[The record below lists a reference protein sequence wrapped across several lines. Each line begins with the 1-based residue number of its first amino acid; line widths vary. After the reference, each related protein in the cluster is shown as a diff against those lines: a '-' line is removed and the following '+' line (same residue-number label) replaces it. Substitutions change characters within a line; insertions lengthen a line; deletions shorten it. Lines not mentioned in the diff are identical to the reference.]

1 MDVMRKLEL
10 EQMKKELP
18 TFSVGD
24 TVRVSYRIREGQK
37 SRIQVFQG
45 TVIGVKGGGIRKTM
59 KVRRIVAGEGVERTF
74 PLHSPKLEGIEVTRM
89 GKVRRA
95 KLYYL
100 RQRVGK
106 ATRVK
111 QAFGKISATTESTGA
126 IDAPSD
132 AATEAVAE
140 EAKVSAE

>member
-1 MDVMRKLEL
+1 MDVIRRLEI

-18 TFSVGD
+18 VFSVGD
-24 TVRVSYRIREGQK
+24 SVRVSYKIREGAK
-37 SRIQVFQG
+37 ERIQVFAG
-45 TVIGVKGGGIRKTM
+45 TVIAISGSGIRRTL

-74 PLHSPKLEGIEVTRM
+74 PLHSPKLAHIEVTRM

-111 QAFGKISATTESTGA
+111 QRFGKAMSQAA
-126 IDAPSD
+126 IDAAP
-132 AATEAVAE
+132 AQATAE
-140 EAKVSAE
+140 SESQEPAPVSAE

>member
-1 MDVMRKLEL
+1 MNIIRKLET

-18 TFSVGD
+18 AFSVGD
-24 TVRVSYRIREGQK
+24 TVKVSYQIREGDK
-37 SRIQVFQG
+37 ERVQVFQG
-45 TVIGVKGGGIRKTM
+45 TVLGVKGSGVRRTM

-74 PLHSPKLEGIEVTRM
+74 PLHSPKLVDVEVTRM
-89 GKVRRA
+89 GRVRRA

-111 QAFGKISATTESTGA
+111 QIFGKSTKKAAAEAPPATPA
-126 IDAPSD
+126 
-132 AATEAVAE
+132 EAV
-140 EAKVSAE
+140 SAPAS

>member
-1 MDVMRKLEL
+1 MDVIRKLEL
-10 EQMKKELP
+10 EHMKSELP
-18 TFSVGD
+18 EFSIGD

-37 SRIQVFQG
+37 SRIQIFQG
-45 TVIGVKGGGIRKTM
+45 TVIAMKGGGVRKTM

-74 PLHSPKLEGIEVTRM
+74 PLHSPKVEGIEVTRM
-89 GKVRRA
+89 GKVRRG

-111 QAFGKISATTESTGA
+111 QAFGKGSSKRRKATTS
-126 IDAPSD
+126 
-132 AATEAVAE
+132 AATSETP
-140 EAKVSAE
+140 VSGE